1 MIFFIYNLIVLILLP
16 ALLIRVLFKSFKD
29 IDYLKNITNRLGF
42 YKEKGFDGVVW
53 FHAVSLGEVIAS
65 ESLIHNIIK
74 DHKLVLTVS
83 TPTGLRQANKIFDD
97 RVKVVYAPWDFYF
110 FINNFIN
117 HFKPSALIIF
127 ETEIWPSMIHVSSS
141 KGLPI
146 ILCNARLSKESHDKY
161 LHMNFFMRE
170 IFQKI
175 TLVLAQSS
183 KHVDR
188 FITLGVNNN
197 NIKKVGSLKFDAKIL
212 SDTSENIERD
222 KNIIIAVSTHPGEEE
237 IICNVYRDLINLY
250 GSLKLVLVPRH
261 PERSESVSEV
271 FTENKVKNV
280 IHEGMPNIFNE
291 NEVTIIKGI
300 GFLNTLYKMANIS
313 FIGGSLLKDYGSHNI
328 IEASANRCPFIV
340 GPYMKNFEDIM
351 NQYIHHNGCIQ
362 LNDSSELYDSFVT
375 LLNDNELKQN
385 MVDNSSKVF
394 EDNKGS
400 LEKQYN
406 YINKILN

>member
-1 MIFFIYNLIVLILLP
+1 MP

-29 IDYLKNITNRLGF
+29 IDYLKNITNRLGS

-83 TPTGLRQANKIFDD
+83 TPTGFRQANKIFDD

-127 ETEIWPSMIHVSSS
+127 ETEIWPSMISLSSS

-146 ILCNARLSKESHDKY
+146 ILSNARLSKESNDRY
-161 LHMNFFMRE
+161 MRMNFFMKA

-188 FITLGVNNN
+188 FIKLGVDNKNV
-197 NIKKVGSLKFDAKIL
+197 KKVGSLKFDIKL
-212 SDTSENIERD
+212 SNIQNIERD

-237 IICNVYRDLINLY
+237 IICNVFKDLMEY
-250 GSLKLVLVPRH
+250 ESSLKCVLVPRH
-261 PERSESVSEV
+261 PERSENVRKI
-271 FTENKVKNV
+271 FTENKINSV
-280 IHEGMPNIFNE
+280 IKDVIPDTFNA
-291 NEVTIIKGI
+291 NEVTIIEGI
-300 GFLNTLYKMANIS
+300 GFLNSLYRMASIA
-313 FIGGSLLKDYGSHNI
+313 FIGGSLLKPYGGHNI
-328 IEASANRCPFIV
+328 IEASVNKCPFIV
-340 GPYMKNFEDIM
+340 GPYMKNFEDIVD
-351 NQYIHHNGCIQ
+351 QYIHHNGCVQ
-362 LNDSSELYDSFVT
+362 LKDSAELYDAFLK
-375 LLNDNELKQN
+375 LLNDDELKTN
-385 MVDNSSKVF
+385 MVNNSLKVF
-394 EDNKGS
+394 EGNQGS

-406 YINKILN
+406 YINKLLN